1 MDDVPA
7 FCVENFGCRATQAD
21 GVALERQFEERG
33 LDRASAA
40 DADVVILNTCTVT
53 AAADQDARAAIRRVQ
68 RQNPN
73 ARIVVTGCYAQRAPE
88 EIAALPGVT
97 CVVGNSHKHQLAEI
111 ALPNVFA
118 RSARNK
124 HVQEGRE
131 RAGHDLSRAVTAAHP
146 PASAAEGSP
155 RDHMAAFVPLA
166 SLACKGWEA
175 EAGARIFVSDIF
187 AHTELVAAPVFDLLG
202 DARDSQ
208 RTRPNLKVQDGCDN
222 RCSFCVIPYV
232 RGQSRS
238 LPLPQILHEVN
249 ALVEAGFCEVVVSGI
264 NLGRWGRDLADSDQ
278 ASAIGENGQ
287 RPSFEDLLRAILAET
302 SLEKLR
308 ISSVEPMD
316 WTDELIALVAESP
329 RIAEH
334 AHVPLQSGSDAVL
347 RRMHRKYRPWHYR
360 EKIEKIRAAMP
371 AAAIGADVMV
381 GFPGETDAEF
391 EATRSLID
399 DLPFTYLH
407 VFPYSA
413 RPGTPA
419 AGMANQVPVHV
430 ARERS
435 RILRDLA
442 DEKKRAFMRSFVGQT
457 MEAVTLRSCGA
468 GTPFDKLRA
477 GYAREGGGTNDCQRA
492 IPEGVG
498 AITEALTDN
507 YLKLHLKGRHEPN
520 RWLRAR
526 IEKVEDGALVASRE
540 SSREAAESAG

>member
-1 MDDVPA
+1 MDHVPA

-21 GVALERQFEERG
+21 GAALERQFEERG

-118 RSARNK
+118 RLARNK
-124 HVQEGRE
+124 HLQEERE
-131 RAGHDLSRAVTAAHP
+131 REGHDLSRAVTTARL

-155 RDHMAAFVPLA
+155 RGHMASFVPLA
-166 SLACKGWEA
+166 SLASKGWEP
-175 EAGARIFVSDIF
+175 EADARIFVSDIF

-249 ALVEAGFCEVVVSGI
+249 ALVEAGYCEVVVSGI
-264 NLGRWGRDLADSDQ
+264 NLGRWGRDLADRDQ

-287 RPSFEDLLRAILAET
+287 RLSFEDLLRAILAET

-381 GFPGETDAEF
+381 GFPGETEGEF

-399 DLPFTYLH
+399 DLPLTYLH
-407 VFPYSA
+407 VFTYSA

-457 MEAVTLRSCGA
+457 MEAVTLRSCGT
-468 GTPFDKLRA
+468 GTPFDQLRA
-477 GYAREGGGTNDCQRA
+477 GNTREGSGTNDCQRA

-520 RWLRAR
+520 LWLRAH

-540 SSREAAESAG
+540 WSREAAESAG